1 MVVRAQ
7 HDKGI
12 SSVKKSIGVLAAVV
26 AALGIASPAQASYP
40 TSVVVL
46 GDSYASGTG
55 AGDYQEG
62 TAGNCWRS
70 NNSYGEQV
78 AARLRAEGRLASFT
92 NVSCSGASTADL
104 AAPFKGQPA
113 QLDALKSDT
122 KLVLLTVGTNDIDYA
137 SYGVACVLGDCTGA
151 TTDGMLARLPQMGSN
166 VTGVLAE
173 IGKRSPQAQVVLVGY
188 GRQVSESP
196 NPPGVELDGVCGDGL
211 LTAEERVAGNT
222 VTDGIDDTLR
232 AAVAAAR
239 EQGVH
244 ATYASPYDH
253 PGIFEGHALCEGGTP
268 FLRGFDA
275 LAPGQEGLE
284 AVLHPN
290 VQGHTALASIVR
302 A

>member
-1 MVVRAQ
+1 MKR
-7 HDKGI
+7 
-12 SSVKKSIGVLAAVV
+12 SIGVLAAVV

-78 AARLRAEGRLASFT
+78 AARLRAEGRLASLT
-92 NVSCSGASTADL
+92 NVSCSGAATSDMAV
-104 AAPFKGQPA
+104 PFKGQPA

-151 TTDGMLARLPQMGSN
+151 PTEAILAKLPQMTSN
-166 VTGVLAE
+166 VTGLLTE
-173 IGKRSPQAQVVLVGY
+173 IGTRSPEAQIVLVGY
-188 GRQVSESP
+188 GRQLSDSP
-196 NPPGVELDGVCGDGL
+196 NPPGVALDAICGDGL
-211 LTAEERVAGNT
+211 VTAQERVEGNR
-222 VTDGIDDTLR
+222 VTDGIDAALR
-232 AAVAAAR
+232 SAVENVR
-239 EQGVH
+239 GQGVH
-244 ATYASPYDH
+244 ATYASPFDN
-253 PGIFEGHALCEGGTP
+253 PDVFAGHALCEAGTP

-275 LAPGQEGLE
+275 LSPGQEGLE